1 MSESPMLPTLTQSN
15 AIDGNRL
22 IDAFKRG
29 RSANTLAAYAGDL
42 EAFGEHRG
50 LGPGAAV
57 AELLEGSHG
66 QGNATLL
73 EYRATMLEAKLA
85 PATINRRLS
94 AVRSI
99 VKLARQLGIT
109 DWRPEVDGVKSE
121 SYRDTAGPGLDG
133 TRALLKAAK
142 DQPVLKAKRDAA
154 MVRML
159 FDMALRRE
167 EVASLD
173 LEHLELDRRR
183 VFVLGKGKLER
194 VPITLPVETC
204 LALREWLDWRGTICM
219 AHDKPLFVGLAGPKY
234 GKRLSGKGVW
244 VIITSL
250 GKRVGIRAKPHGLR
264 HASIT
269 AVLDASGD
277 LRAGQ
282 RHARHASANTTLKY
296 DDNRSDIAGKA
307 AQTIASILTEG

>member
-1 MSESPMLPTLTQSN
+1 MTLPTLTQSS

-22 IDAFKRG
+22 IEAFKRG
-29 RSANTLAAYAGDL
+29 KAATTLAAYAGDL
-42 EAFGEHRG
+42 EAFGDHCG
-50 LGPGAAV
+50 DVPGRVIAR
-57 AELLEGSHG
+57 LLEISHG
-66 QGNATLL
+66 EANARLI
-73 EYRATMLEAKLA
+73 EYRASMLEAKLA
-85 PATINRRLS
+85 PATVNRRLS
-94 AVRSI
+94 AIRSI
-99 VKLARQLGIT
+99 VKFARQVGLT
-109 DWRPEVDGVKSE
+109 DWRPEIDGVKSQA
-121 SYRDTAGPGLDG
+121 YRDTAGPGVDG
-133 TRALLKAAK
+133 TRALLKAAG
-142 DQPVLKAKRDAA
+142 DQPVLKAKRDVA

-167 EVASLD
+167 EVASIDLD
-173 LEHLELDRRR
+173 HLELDRRR
-183 VFVLGKGKLER
+183 VFVMGKGKLER
-194 VPITLPVETC
+194 VPITMPVETC
-204 LALREWLDWRGTICM
+204 KAIREWLDVRGSICM

>member
-1 MSESPMLPTLTQSN
+1 M
-15 AIDGNRL
+15 
-22 IDAFKRG
+22 RG
-29 RSANTLAAYAGDL
+29 RNRNTLKAYAADYEHFGVFCAQYPARAI
-42 EAFGEHRG
+42 EALF
-50 LGPGAAV
+50 AI
-57 AELLEGSHG
+57 SHG
-66 QGNATLL
+66 EANARLH
-73 EYRATMLEAKLA
+73 EYQASMVDAGLS
-85 PATINRRLS
+85 PATNNRRISAIKSLATIARTFGLS
-94 AVRSI
+94 DWTPEIRS
-99 VKLARQLGIT
+99 L
-109 DWRPEVDGVKSE
+109 KSQA
-121 SYRDTAGPGLDG
+121 YRDTAGPGLDG

-204 LALREWLDWRGTICM
+204 LALREWLDARGTICM

-250 GKRVGIRAKPHGLR
+250 GERVGLRVRPHGLR

-269 AVLDASGD
+269 AVLDATGD
-277 LRAGQ
+277 LRAAQ
-282 RHARHASANTTLKY
+282 RHGRHSSANTTLKY

>member
-1 MSESPMLPTLTQSN
+1 MTLPTLTQSS

-22 IDAFKRG
+22 IEAFKRG
-29 RSANTLAAYAGDL
+29 KAATTLAAYAGDL
-42 EAFGEHRG
+42 EAFGDHRG
-50 LGPGAAV
+50 VSAGVAV
-57 AELLEGSHG
+57 AELLQGSHG
-66 QGNATLL
+66 QGNAALL

-109 DWRPEVDGVKSE
+109 DWRPEIDGVKSQ

-133 TRALLKAAK
+133 TRALLKAAG
-142 DQPVLKAKRDAA
+142 DQPELKAKRDVA

-173 LEHLELDRRR
+173 VEHLDLDRRR
-183 VFVLGKGKLER
+183 VFVMGKGSRER
-194 VPITLPVETC
+194 VPITMPVETC
-204 LALREWLDWRGTICM
+204 KAIREWLDVRGTICLPND
-219 AHDKPLFVGLAGPKY
+219 APLFVGLAGSKY
-234 GKRLSGKGVW
+234 SKRLSGKGVW

-250 GKRVGIRAKPHGLR
+250 GERVGLRVRPHGLR

-269 AVLDASGD
+269 AVLDATGD
-277 LRAGQ
+277 LRAAQ
-282 RHARHASANTTLKY
+282 RHGRHASANTTLKY

-307 AQTIASILTEG
+307 AQTVASILTEGS